1 MKKITCLVIT
11 LFALA
16 ACSGSKSSELD
27 KLTKTLN
34 DHLGKYQHYV
44 LALEVG
50 KNVEVQKEAY
60 TDHMDHVPT
69 AGTPMDWDQRA
80 IMVNYVLNGYVMG
93 CLGCNECMKMFRDA
107 GLINYKVKS
116 ETERTYICDISL
128 TKKGKK
134 YRLQNYMP
142 SIQLKDQYAEAKNYE
157 FVVLSHSRVANLK
170 LLKNYADNRY
180 LCEGDVVSVVTPFLT
195 SQGYDPEK
203 DTHKGYH
210 RTWDVRYNTSRDVSQ
225 ARKHD
230 KNVKDYEVREVTEI
244 SYLLG
249 YDVKSYDL
257 NEYTK
262 EEALKHHLCLSD
274 TLAHV
279 SVVYDEWNGMY
290 ISGYGRF
297 DDIEEMPD
305 EVQDAFLFQDGRKH
319 CFLLGVSSLGKIISD
334 SKMPDYPDAKG
345 QLAWNLNEIRY
356 TVNSKYTKFA
366 AGKYECDQK
375 MTYYGKIPYIVIG
388 DIMYFIPEAYS
399 SYGLW
404 ATTKKAMEKMSYDPE
419 SEQNVDVIY
428 PRSVFA
434 DGMVP
439 LRYVEDML

>member
-1 MKKITCLVIT
+1 MREAGKITAEALLVARDMIRPGIST
-11 LFALA
+11 KAIDEKIQRFIEKCGATPSFLGYGGFPGS
-16 ACSGSKSSELD
+16 ACISI
-27 KLTKTLN
+27 N
-34 DHLGKYQHYV
+34 D
-44 LALEVG
+44 EVIHG
-50 KNVEVQKEAY
+50 I
-60 TDHMDHVPT
+60 PT
-69 AGTPMDWDQRA
+69 ARR
-80 IMVNYVLNGYVMG
+80 
-93 CLGCNECMKMFRDA
+93 E
-107 GLINYKVKS
+107 
-116 ETERTYICDISL
+116 
-128 TKKGKK
+128 
-134 YRLQNYMP
+134 
-142 SIQLKDQYAEAKNYE
+142 
-157 FVVLSHSRVANLK
+157 
-170 LLKNYADNRY
+170 
-180 LCEGDVVSVVTPFLT
+180 LCEGDIVSVVTPFLT

-210 RTWDVRYNTSRDVSQ
+210 RTWDVRYKTSKEVSQ

-230 KNVKDYEVREVTEI
+230 KNVKDYEVREVTKI
-244 SYLLG
+244 SYLFG
-249 YDVKSYDL
+249 YDVKTYDL

-290 ISGYGRF
+290 ISGYGSF

-319 CFLLGVSSLGKIISD
+319 YFLLGVSSLGKIISD

-419 SEQNVDVIY
+419 SEQNEDVIY

-434 DGMVP
+434 DGTLP